1 MLKQSLIWIMLLFLA
16 LLPGMGRAQPVV
28 DGVVMA
34 AWSEYGLAWHF
45 TLVAQSEVRIEQA
58 HLFAAAPGLPF
69 TYTDRLSVQDTAVDL
84 VYTLPLDTIRPAPF
98 TLVTYWWELETGS
111 GERII
116 LPTATFSY
124 EDNRFTWHYETAGA
138 LQVAWTGSP
147 TGFPA
152 AAVLALA
159 RESQESLSQIIPV
172 TLPESLTLYV
182 YPSSSDLRSALRLA
196 GRDWQAGHAGPDLG
210 VLLLV
215 AVNPR
220 TAEAD
225 LAQAIPQAM
234 GRLFLYQAAAEQY
247 ETLPRWLKEGVA
259 GVVPGANGGAKEV
272 VQRAAAN
279 QSLLSLADLCATWPA
294 DLSQTQ
300 LAAAQSMTLAH
311 WLQQQF
317 GNLALNR
324 LVHAYRNGQSCADG
338 LSYITNMPLETVNQ
352 QWQGHLSQQNR
363 WLTAVQQ
370 NGLWILLLLA
380 GFVLTA
386 ILLLSY
392 WPRPS

>member
-1 MLKQSLIWIMLLFLA
+1 MYKRLSILTILLIFLYS
-16 LLPGMGRAQPVV
+16 GSGQTQPQV
-28 DGVVMA
+28 DGVMMQ

-45 TLVAQSEVRIEQA
+45 TLSAQSEAMIEQA

-69 TYTDRLSVQDTAVDL
+69 TYTDRLPVHNTTVDL
-84 VYTLPLDTIRPAPF
+84 TYTLPLESIRPRPF

-111 GERII
+111 GERIV
-116 LPTATFSY
+116 LPTASFIY
-124 EDNRFTWHYETAGA
+124 EDSRFTWYYETDGA

-147 TGFPA
+147 TDFPA

-159 RESQESLSQIIPV
+159 RQSQGSLQQIIPV
-172 TLPESLTLYV
+172 TLPEPLIFYV
-182 YPSSSDLRSALRLA
+182 YPSSSDLRSALRL
-196 GRDWQAGHAGPDLG
+196 GGQEWDGEQIGLPSG

-259 GVVPGANGGAKEV
+259 GVVPEAAGGAREV

-279 QSLLSLADLCATWPA
+279 QSLLSLAELCATWPA
-294 DLSQTQ
+294 DLSQAQ
-300 LAAAQSMTLAH
+300 LAAAQSMALAH

-324 LVHAYRNGQSCADG
+324 LIHAYRNGQSCADG
-338 LSYITNMPLETVNQ
+338 LSYITNLPLETVNQ